1 MEEVIEAGLAQ
12 IPADCLYR
20 QVFDAVQRCYQQHF
34 GDGFGYACRIP
45 AMQKVLQAGG
55 RVIRSENDRGI
66 LLLLDSR
73 YYESAYAALL
83 PEEWRPFGE
92 DVPQAAKALWGEPS

>member
-1 MEEVIEAGLAQ
+1 M
-12 IPADCLYR
+12 
-20 QVFDAVQRCYQQHF
+20 
-34 GDGFGYACRIP
+34 
-45 AMQKVLQAGG
+45 
-55 RVIRSENDRGI
+55 
-66 LLLLDSR
+66 LDSR